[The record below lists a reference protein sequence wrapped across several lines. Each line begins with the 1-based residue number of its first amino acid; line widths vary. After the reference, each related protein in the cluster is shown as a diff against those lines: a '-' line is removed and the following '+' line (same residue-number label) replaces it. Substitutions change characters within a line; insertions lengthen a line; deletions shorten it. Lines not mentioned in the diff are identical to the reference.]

1 MRTGWEL
8 LVGRAVLCC
17 RIAKPLGATINA
29 GLGGSSWPGLLRWM
43 EVEVDGGC
51 GLRAAGWSVV
61 GSRGF
66 RRRVA
71 SGKALEAKVAHG
83 ARVRVG

>member
-29 GLGGSSWPGLLRWM
+29 GLGGSSWPGLLRWTWM
-43 EVEVDGGC
+43 EVDGGC
-51 GLRAAGWSVV
+51 GLRAGLSSDP
-61 GSRGF
+61 GD
-66 RRRVA
+66 
-71 SGKALEAKVAHG
+71 SGAELLLG
-83 ARVRVG
+83 RPLRLR